1 MRCQLRTWIPYEEK
15 KTRHLI
21 CVKTGKQVLRG
32 KVIWLENDKYQL
44 NSQWLNLLIF
54 CDHKWRKNCIYNILS
69 IWVFYCRSFLVS
81 SAECWYAKMGGTCKV
96 WAACSFFH
104 LNQDIAATETKLQNR
119 VDQVVH
125 DYFCVQ
131 GIEDE
136 IQQHLHQGH
145 AIHQEDHLYKKWLL
159 MGEHLQLTL
168 TRTMESS
175 VRASFFFLA
184 WNPTRPKMRKC
195 YFYLDRQGE
204 LSCVNSYLQKIST
217 LGMTKAY
224 ILLSMYFLQ
233 FMHFERWCFVQTQTR
248 SGNWGE
254 KGWIPVGT

>member
-1 MRCQLRTWIPYEEK
+1 MIK
-15 KTRHLI
+15 
-21 CVKTGKQVLRG
+21 
-32 KVIWLENDKYQL
+32 
-44 NSQWLNLLIF
+44 SLIF
-54 CDHKWRKNCIYNILS
+54 CDQKWRHEKLCIYYISS
-69 IWVFYCRSFLVS
+69 IWVLSFLLSQLLGVF
-81 SAECWYAKMGGTCKV
+81 CWYAKMGGTCKV

-119 VDQVVH
+119 VDHVVH
-125 DYFCVQ
+125 DNFSVQ

-145 AIHQEDHLYKKWLL
+145 AIHQEDHLCKKYKFISEWLL

-184 WNPTRPKMRKC
+184 WNPTRPKMRRC
-195 YFYLDRQGE
+195 HFYPDRQGE
-204 LSCVNSYLQKIST
+204 LSCVKSYLQKIST

-224 ILLSMYFLQ
+224 ILLWMYFLQ

-248 SGNWGE
+248 SGNWGG